1 MSLAHVFNIIDHIA
15 QIPGRLDKE
24 AYIEL
29 HKDDELFRKV
39 VTYALDPY
47 MMYNMT
53 QIGYNPTPDR
63 FQEYQNVESI
73 FKMLDHLAKKN
84 GATNDEKL
92 FLEAISSFD
101 SETADIVDRI
111 VSKDLKCGA
120 SVKTFKKFFSE
131 IPIHEV
137 MLCKDD
143 PEGFLK
149 RINNNIQAC
158 CYSIKKDG
166 VRTWAVYD
174 RKDDS
179 VDYLSRNGKSFPNFS
194 IFDDD
199 IKYLARLFIKLWE
212 PEDRYITFDGE
223 VDAGGQDRF
232 QKVMTQVRRLKQQDP
247 KIFRFHIFDIVMNA
261 TFDLRYAYLHHI
273 MGTLKSERTFLL
285 EHFTMPSW
293 VTDLKTLI
301 KLGNTHIEKGEEGIV
316 VKVIKSIYE
325 FKRSWLWLKL
335 TAYKAMDVRVIGWEY
350 GTGKNK
356 HVVGKLICY
365 YYTQENEKIE
375 FKVGSGFSDDERAAF
390 MRDTPRMIEIE
401 FRQFT
406 KDKKPR
412 FPVFIRPRDDKS

>member
-1 MSLAHVFNIIDHIA
+1 MSLAPIFEILDTLSSM
-15 QIPGRLDKE
+15 PGRLDKE
-24 AYIEL
+24 ATIDL
-29 HKDDELFRKV
+29 HKDNELFRKV
-39 VTYALDPY
+39 VNYTLNPF

-53 QIGYNPTPDR
+53 QCGYNPTPDR
-63 FQEYQNVESI
+63 FQEYQNIDSI

-84 GATNDEKL
+84 GASNDEKE
-92 FLEAISSFD
+92 FLEAISSLD
-101 SETADIVDRI
+101 SETADVVNRI

-120 SVKTFKKFFSE
+120 SVKTFRKFFPE

-143 PEGFLK
+143 PEEFLK
-149 RINNNIQAC
+149 RIGYNPQVC
-158 CYSIKKDG
+158 CYSVKKDG

-174 RKDDS
+174 RQNDS

-199 IKYLARLFIKLWE
+199 VKELAGLFIKFW
-212 PEDRYITFDGE
+212 PEYEERYITFDGE

-273 MGTLKSERTFLL
+273 MSILKSERTFLL
-285 EHFTMPSW
+285 EHYSMPSW
-293 VTDLKTLI
+293 VTDVKTLI

-316 VKVIKSIYE
+316 VKIIKSVYE
-325 FKRSWLWLKL
+325 YKRSWFWLKL
-335 TAYKAMDVRVIGWEY
+335 TAFKSMDVRVIGWEY
-350 GTGKNK
+350 GTGRNKN
-356 HVVGKLICY
+356 VVGRLICY
-365 YYTQENEKIE
+365 YYTEEGEKIE
-375 FKVGSGFSDDERAAF
+375 FKVGSGFSDDERHAF
-390 MRDTPRMIEIE
+390 MGDTPRIIEIE

-412 FPVFIRPRDDKS
+412 FPVFIRPRDDK